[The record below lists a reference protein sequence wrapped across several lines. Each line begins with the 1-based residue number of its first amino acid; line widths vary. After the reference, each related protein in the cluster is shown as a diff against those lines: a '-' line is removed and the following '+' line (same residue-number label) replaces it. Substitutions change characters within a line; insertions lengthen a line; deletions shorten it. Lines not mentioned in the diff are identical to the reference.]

1 MSRVEGTELSPELM
15 KLLDGD
21 DLHSKV
27 GETLLLLT
35 VSETGWPHLAM
46 LSVGELLAAG
56 PAEVRIA
63 LWKGTRTGNNL
74 RRTSKG
80 TLALVYGGA
89 GHYIEMQ
96 VTDSGRLEAGRMTLD
111 YFSCEIVRVLA
122 DVVGY
127 ATLTTGIR
135 FELPHQDEVVS
146 RWERTVEAMRTR

>member
-1 MSRVEGTELSPELM
+1 MSRIEASEFSPELM
-15 KLLDGD
+15 ALLDGD
-21 DLHSKV
+21 NLDSKV

-46 LSVGELLAAG
+46 LSVGELLAVG
-56 PAEVRIA
+56 PDEVRIA
-63 LWKGTRTGNNL
+63 LWKGTQTGNNL

-89 GHYIEMQ
+89 GHYIELR
-96 VTDSGRLEAGRMTLD
+96 VTGTGRLDVDRVTLD
-111 YFSCEIVRVLA
+111 WFSCKVVKALT

-135 FELPHQDEVVS
+135 FDLPRQDDVVA
-146 RWERTVEAMRTR
+146 RWERTVSAMRLL

>member
-1 MSRVEGTELSPELM
+1 MSRIEGTGFSPELM
-15 KLLDGD
+15 TLLDGD
-21 DLHSKV
+21 NLDSKV

-46 LSVGELLAAG
+46 LSVGELLATG
-56 PAEVRIA
+56 PDELRIA
-63 LWKGTRTGNNL
+63 LWKGTQTGNNL

-89 GHYIEMQ
+89 GHYIELQ
-96 VTDSGRLEAGRMTLD
+96 VTGSGRLDVGRVTLD
-111 YFSCEIVRVLA
+111 WFSCKVVKVLT

-135 FELPHQDEVVS
+135 FDLPRQDEVVS
-146 RWERTVEAMRTR
+146 RWERTVSAMRTL